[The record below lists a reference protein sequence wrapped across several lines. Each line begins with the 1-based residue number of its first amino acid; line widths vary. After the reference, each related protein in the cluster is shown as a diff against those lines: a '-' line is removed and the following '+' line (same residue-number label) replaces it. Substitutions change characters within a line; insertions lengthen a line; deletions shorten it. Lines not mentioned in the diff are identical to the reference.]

1 MCPLC
6 VALALACGPRSVAP
20 RPDFLIGRALV
31 FALWNS
37 DRFSQAR
44 FLSLGVSRGLLACC
58 SSLRTPRATSKVTYY
73 YSSTSL
79 NGVKAIFSSRRRNS
93 ASQSRSDASVL
104 FTGTIKDIGKL
115 QGRKYERQDQ
125 PDH

>member
-1 MCPLC
+1 MCGP
-6 VALALACGPRSVAP
+6 ALACGPRSVAP

-37 DRFSQAR
+37 DRFTRAR
-44 FLSLGVSRGLLACC
+44 FFASGVSRGLLVCC

-73 YSSTSL
+73 YSSFI

-104 FTGTIKDIGKL
+104 FTGTIQDICKL

-125 PDH
+125 PEH